1 MLEVK
6 QGTPRNLMVF
16 MTDAMSVMFRLR
28 LESPSSLNL
37 LTGKTG
43 LVPTVAISKNGG
55 VFTTITPTIAEVGYG
70 WYSIELSAVDTNTV
84 GDTVLHITATGAN
97 PSDIKLGVVAN
108 IEADTY
114 AKVNTNLD
122 ATVSSRLAATD
133 KGGFSLAGTKT
144 TLDQLNDISLVQVE
158 ASTLLAKEATLQD
171 AGHGLPAL
179 KNLIDAVQGDIGNP
193 SAGLTTLYDQV
204 VTVRNATDELEPTM
218 VPAHQAQVTITNA
231 TLNID
236 IGVQDKTLRPGKGDI
251 FKETVTSIPGVAALI
266 DKGWLTVQS
275 A

>member
-122 ATVSSRLAATD
+122 ATVSSRLASTD
-133 KGGFSLAGTKT
+133 KEGFSLNRSKYPVGKGGDTARCR
-144 TLDQLNDISLVQVE
+144 IW
-158 ASTLLAKEATLQD
+158 
-171 AGHGLPAL
+171 
-179 KNLIDAVQGDIGNP
+179 IAVPKKSYRCRADRYRRPLCQFD
-193 SAGLTTLYDQV
+193 D
-204 VTVRNATDELEPTM
+204 TVRS
-218 VPAHQAQVTITNA
+218 
-231 TLNID
+231 
-236 IGVQDKTLRPGKGDI
+236 GCYR
-251 FKETVTSIPGVAALI
+251 KERH
-266 DKGWLTVQS
+266 
-275 A
+275 